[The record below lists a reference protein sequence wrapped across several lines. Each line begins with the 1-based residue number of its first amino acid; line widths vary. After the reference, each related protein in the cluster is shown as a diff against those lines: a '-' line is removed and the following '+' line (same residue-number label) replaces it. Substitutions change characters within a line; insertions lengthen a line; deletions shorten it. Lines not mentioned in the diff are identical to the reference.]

1 MISIAAVVATVLT
14 LAPTPM
20 VSASNSVEQ
29 TVSIAY
35 VNPQFPKV
43 IPAQADALT
52 TDLNAER
59 ARNGLQPLQRDAA
72 LDRIAYAKAVDMAAR
87 GYFGHTDPDGVTF
100 YDRMREYRWP
110 TQYVAENI
118 AFDRNEQS
126 ANSAFN
132 TSPPHHQNIVD
143 PNERKL
149 GIAVVTVGD
158 GETFYVEDFSG
169 Q

>member
-1 MISIAAVVATVLT
+1 MISVGAVMAAVLT
-14 LAPTPM
+14 LAPMPL
-20 VSASNSVEQ
+20 VSASSSVEQ

-35 VNPQFPKV
+35 VNPHFPTV
-43 IPAQADALT
+43 APRQADSLT
-52 TDLNAER
+52 ADLNAER
-59 ARNGLQPLQRDAA
+59 ARFGLQPLVRDAA

-87 GYFGHTDPDGVTF
+87 GYFGHTDPDGITF
-100 YDRMREYRWP
+100 YDRMKDHGWP

-118 AFDRNEQS
+118 AFDRDEPH
-126 ANSAFN
+126 ANAAFN

-143 PNERKL
+143 PNERRI

-169 Q
+169 

>member
-1 MISIAAVVATVLT
+1 MIHIAAIVATVLT

-29 TVSIAY
+29 TVSINY
-35 VNPQFPKV
+35 VNPHFPLV
-43 IPAQADALT
+43 SPRQVDSLT
-52 TDLNAER
+52 ADLNAER
-59 ARNGLQPLQRDAA
+59 ARNGLQPLVRDAA

-87 GYFGHTDPDGVTF
+87 GYFGHTDPDGITF
-100 YDRMREYRWP
+100 YDRMRTFKWP
-110 TQYVAENI
+110 TDYVAENI
-118 AFDRNEQS
+118 AFDRSEPA
-126 ANSAFN
+126 ANQAFN

-143 PNERKL
+143 PNEKKV

-169 Q
+169 

>member
-1 MISIAAVVATVLT
+1 MIAIGAVMATVLT
-14 LAPTPM
+14 LAPMPM

-35 VNPQFPKV
+35 VNPHFPTV
-43 IPAQADALT
+43 NVRQADALT
-52 TDLNAER
+52 GDLNAER
-59 ARNGLQPLQRDAA
+59 ARYGLQPLQRDAS

-87 GYFGHTDPDGVTF
+87 GYFGHTDPDGITF
-100 YDRMREYRWP
+100 YDRMREYKWP
-110 TQYVAENI
+110 TDYVAENI
-118 AFDRNEQS
+118 AFDRSEPA
-126 ANSAFN
+126 ANTAFN

-143 PNERKL
+143 PNERKV